1 MGSYLATF
9 RTAKGE
15 LKSITV
21 NASDPI
27 SARRYL
33 RRRGIKTLDFKNTT
47 QSVETTGVNREKEF
61 IATFKDDRGVVQTT
75 TIKAEDKTTAR
86 RLLRRRGIKPENI
99 QPATLQKANQTSTKQ
114 TREPFEE
121 KSPKKNDESSQNRNL
136 FSADLGKLFKKAPG
150 VKEKAV
156 WASKLSALVDAGVP
170 IVRSLDLMA
179 TQQKLPMFKK
189 ALLHVSFE
197 VNQGVAMGA
206 AMRQIPKVFDQLTIA
221 MIEAGEAGGVLDESL
236 KRLAKLLEDNA
247 KLQNQIKGALGYPVA
262 VLVIAI
268 LVFLGMTIFLI
279 PTFAGIFE
287 DLGAELPAFTQ
298 LLVNFSELLRSPTA
312 LYFVGIIILS
322 VWLFLR
328 YYNTHDGRRQV
339 DRLVLKLPL
348 FGELIMMTATA
359 QFCRI
364 FSSLTRAGVPILM
377 SLEISSDTAGNSIIS
392 DAILESRAL
401 VQEGV
406 LLSTALMR
414 QKVLPDMAL
423 NMLSI
428 GEETGEMDKM
438 LSKVADFYEDEV
450 GAMVKALTSMLE
462 PAMIVVVGGIVGSIL
477 LAMYLP
483 MFTVFDQI
491 Q

>member
-1 MGSYLATF
+1 MASFVATYTGSTGQP
-9 RTAKGE
+9 RT
-15 LKSITV
+15 LTV
-21 NASDPI
+21 RAADLSE
-27 SARRYL
+27 ARKQL
-33 RRRGIKTLDFKNTT
+33 RRRGIRATDVKPSGNDTRG
-47 QSVETTGVNREKEF
+47 SEK
-61 IATFKDDRGVVQTT
+61 KDAG
-75 TIKAEDKTTAR
+75 
-86 RLLRRRGIKPENI
+86 GGM
-99 QPATLQKANQTSTKQ
+99 S
-114 TREPFEE
+114 F
-121 KSPKKNDESSQNRNL
+121 
-136 FSADLGKLFKKAPG
+136 DLGRAFEKAPG

-156 WASKLSALVDAGVP
+156 FASKLAALVDAGVP

-179 TQQKLPMFKK
+179 TQQKLPMFKR
-189 ALLHVSFE
+189 ALVRVSLD
-197 VNQGVAMGA
+197 VNEGVALGTA
-206 AMRQIPKVFDQLTIA
+206 IRKWPKVFDQLSVA
-221 MIEAGEAGGVLDESL
+221 MVEAGEAGGVLDESL

-298 LLVNFSELLRSPTA
+298 LLVDLSKLLRSVMA
-312 LYFVGIIILS
+312 LYIVGALLIA
-322 VWLFLR
+322 VWMFAR
-328 YYNTHDGRRQV
+328 YYQTHNGRRQV
-339 DRLVLKLPL
+339 DRLMLKVPL

-377 SLEISSDTAGNSIIS
+377 SLEISSQTAGNSIIS

-406 LLSTALMR
+406 LLSTALIR

-450 GAMVKALTSMLE
+450 SAMVKALTSMLE

-483 MFTVFDQI
+483 MFTVCDQI

>member
-1 MGSYLATF
+1 M
-9 RTAKGE
+9 
-15 LKSITV
+15 
-21 NASDPI
+21 PP
-27 SARRYL
+27 
-33 RRRGIKTLDFKNTT
+33 
-47 QSVETTGVNREKEF
+47 F
-61 IATFKDDRGVVQTT
+61 IASYTGPTGQPRTVK
-75 TIKAEDKTTAR
+75 IKAANLAEAKK
-86 RLLRRRGIKPENI
+86 LLRRRGIRAEELHPVSPGNT
-99 QPATLQKANQTSTKQ
+99 QDGKADRAYTAGFKSIDLN
-114 TREPFEE
+114 RMFE
-121 KSPKKNDESSQNRNL
+121 KT
-136 FSADLGKLFKKAPG
+136 PG
-150 VKEKAV
+150 VKERAV
-156 WASKLSALVDAGVP
+156 FASKLAALVDAGVP

-179 TQQKLPMFKK
+179 TQQKLPMFKR
-189 ALLHVSFE
+189 ALTKVSLD
-197 VNQGVAMGA
+197 VNEGIALA
-206 AMRQIPKVFDQLTIA
+206 TALRQWPKVFDQLSIA
-221 MIEAGEAGGVLDESL
+221 MVEAGEAGGVLDEAL

-298 LLVNFSELLRSPTA
+298 LLVDLSALLRSSVA
-312 LYFVGIIILS
+312 LYALGVILLAM
-322 VWLFLR
+322 WLLGRF
-328 YYNTHDGRRQV
+328 YATHKGRRTI

-348 FGELIMMTATA
+348 FGELILMTATA

-377 SLEISSDTAGNSIIS
+377 SMEISSETAGNSIIS
-392 DAILESRAL
+392 DAILASRGM

-406 LLSTALMR
+406 LLSNALIR

-423 NMLSI
+423 NMLAI

>member
-1 MGSYLATF
+1 MPSFIATYAGPSGQPRDLKIKAGDLA
-9 RTAKGE
+9 E
-15 LKSITV
+15 
-21 NASDPI
+21 
-27 SARRYL
+27 ARKQL
-33 RRRGIKTLDFKNTT
+33 RRRGIRATNLRAATSDQQDRSKETGNAEGKGFLSINLNTAF
-47 QSVETTGVNREKEF
+47 EK
-61 IATFKDDRGVVQTT
+61 
-75 TIKAEDKTTAR
+75 
-86 RLLRRRGIKPENI
+86 P
-99 QPATLQKANQTSTKQ
+99 
-114 TREPFEE
+114 
-121 KSPKKNDESSQNRNL
+121 
-136 FSADLGKLFKKAPG
+136 PG

-156 WASKLSALVDAGVP
+156 FASKLAALVDAGVP

-179 TQQKLPMFKK
+179 TQQKLPMFKR
-189 ALLHVSFE
+189 ALTKVSLD
-197 VNQGVAMGA
+197 VNEGIALGSA
-206 AMRQIPKVFDQLTIA
+206 IRQWPKVFDQLSVA
-221 MIEAGEAGGVLDESL
+221 MVEAGEAGGVLDEAL

-298 LLVNFSELLRSPTA
+298 LLVDLSDLLRSPIA
-312 LYFVGIIILS
+312 LYMVGVLLLGI
-322 VWLFLR
+322 WLFAR
-328 YYNTHDGRRQV
+328 YYSTHKGRRV
-339 DRLVLKLPL
+339 IDRLILKLPL
-348 FGELIMMTATA
+348 FGELILMTATA

-377 SLEISSDTAGNSIIS
+377 SMEISSQTAGNSIIS
-392 DAILESRAL
+392 DAILASRGM

-406 LLSTALMR
+406 LLSTSLIR
-414 QKVLPDMAL
+414 QNVLPDMAL
-423 NMLSI
+423 NMLAI

-450 GAMVKALTSMLE
+450 EAMVKALTSMLE

-483 MFTVFDQI
+483 MFSVFDQI

>member
-1 MGSYLATF
+1 
-9 RTAKGE
+9 
-15 LKSITV
+15 
-21 NASDPI
+21 
-27 SARRYL
+27 
-33 RRRGIKTLDFKNTT
+33 
-47 QSVETTGVNREKEF
+47 
-61 IATFKDDRGVVQTT
+61 
-75 TIKAEDKTTAR
+75 
-86 RLLRRRGIKPENI
+86 
-99 QPATLQKANQTSTKQ
+99 
-114 TREPFEE
+114 
-121 KSPKKNDESSQNRNL
+121 
-136 FSADLGKLFKKAPG
+136 
-150 VKEKAV
+150 
-156 WASKLSALVDAGVP
+156 
-170 IVRSLDLMA
+170 MA
-179 TQQKLPMFKK
+179 TQQKLPMFKR
-189 ALLHVSFE
+189 ALVRVSLD
-197 VNQGVAMGA
+197 VNEGVALGTA
-206 AMRQIPKVFDQLTIA
+206 IRKWPKVFDQLSVA
-221 MIEAGEAGGVLDESL
+221 MVEAGEAGGVLDESL

-298 LLVNFSELLRSPTA
+298 LLVDLSKLLRSVMA
-312 LYFVGIIILS
+312 LYIVGALLIA
-322 VWLFLR
+322 VWMFAR
-328 YYNTHDGRRQV
+328 YYQTHNGRRQV
-339 DRLVLKLPL
+339 DRLMLKVPL

-377 SLEISSDTAGNSIIS
+377 SLEISSQTAGNSIIS

-406 LLSTALMR
+406 LLSTALIR

-450 GAMVKALTSMLE
+450 SAMVKALTSMLE

>member
-1 MGSYLATF
+1 MASFVATYTGSTGQP
-9 RTAKGE
+9 RT
-15 LKSITV
+15 LTV
-21 NASDPI
+21 KAADLTE
-27 SARRYL
+27 ARKQL
-33 RRRGIKTLDFKNTT
+33 RRRGIRATDVKPNSHDA
-47 QSVETTGVNREKEF
+47 VGREKNN
-61 IATFKDDRGVVQTT
+61 TGGVM
-75 TIKAEDKTTAR
+75 
-86 RLLRRRGIKPENI
+86 
-99 QPATLQKANQTSTKQ
+99 S
-114 TREPFEE
+114 F
-121 KSPKKNDESSQNRNL
+121 
-136 FSADLGKLFKKAPG
+136 DLGRAFEKAPG

-156 WASKLSALVDAGVP
+156 FASKLAALVDAGVP

-179 TQQKLPMFKK
+179 TQQKLPMFKR
-189 ALLHVSFE
+189 ALVKVSLD
-197 VNQGVAMGA
+197 VNEGVALGTA
-206 AMRQIPKVFDQLTIA
+206 IRKWPKVFDQLSVA
-221 MIEAGEAGGVLDESL
+221 MVEAGEAGGVLDESL

-298 LLVNFSELLRSPTA
+298 LLVDLSKLLRSVVA
-312 LYFVGIIILS
+312 LYMVGGLLICAWMFS
-322 VWLFLR
+322 R
-328 YYNTHDGRRQV
+328 YYQTHNGRRQV
-339 DRLVLKLPL
+339 DRLMLKVPL

-377 SLEISSDTAGNSIIS
+377 SLEISSQTAGNSIIS

-406 LLSTALMR
+406 LLSTALIR

-450 GAMVKALTSMLE
+450 SAMVKALTSMLE

>member
-1 MGSYLATF
+1 MASFVATYTGSTGQP
-9 RTAKGE
+9 RT
-15 LKSITV
+15 LTV
-21 NASDPI
+21 RAADLSE
-27 SARRYL
+27 ARKQL
-33 RRRGIKTLDFKNTT
+33 RRRGIRATDVKPSGNDTRG
-47 QSVETTGVNREKEF
+47 SEK
-61 IATFKDDRGVVQTT
+61 KDAG
-75 TIKAEDKTTAR
+75 
-86 RLLRRRGIKPENI
+86 GGM
-99 QPATLQKANQTSTKQ
+99 S
-114 TREPFEE
+114 F
-121 KSPKKNDESSQNRNL
+121 
-136 FSADLGKLFKKAPG
+136 DLGRAFEKAPG

-156 WASKLSALVDAGVP
+156 FASKLAALVDAGVP

-179 TQQKLPMFKK
+179 TQQKLPMFKR
-189 ALLHVSFE
+189 ALVRVSLD
-197 VNQGVAMGA
+197 VNEGVALGTA
-206 AMRQIPKVFDQLTIA
+206 IRKWPKVFDQLSVA
-221 MIEAGEAGGVLDESL
+221 MVEAGEAGGVLDESL

-298 LLVNFSELLRSPTA
+298 LLVDLSKLLRSVMA
-312 LYFVGIIILS
+312 LYIVGALLIA
-322 VWLFLR
+322 VWMFAR
-328 YYNTHDGRRQV
+328 YYQTHNGRRQV
-339 DRLVLKLPL
+339 DRLMLKVPL

-377 SLEISSDTAGNSIIS
+377 SLEISSQTAGNSIIS

-406 LLSTALMR
+406 LLSTALIR

-450 GAMVKALTSMLE
+450 SAMVKALTSMLE

-477 LAMYLP
+477 LAMSLP
-483 MFTVFDQI
+483 MFTVFDKI

>member
-1 MGSYLATF
+1 MA
-9 RTAKGE
+9 A
-15 LKSITV
+15 
-21 NASDPI
+21 
-27 SARRYL
+27 
-33 RRRGIKTLDFKNTT
+33 
-47 QSVETTGVNREKEF
+47 F
-61 IATFKDDRGVVQTT
+61 IASYAGPTGQPRTV
-75 TIKAEDKTTAR
+75 TIKAANLAEAKK
-86 RLLRRRGIKPENI
+86 LLRRRGIRAEELRPVSPGNT
-99 QPATLQKANQTSTKQ
+99 QDGKADGADTAGLKSIDLN
-114 TREPFEE
+114 RMFE
-121 KSPKKNDESSQNRNL
+121 
-136 FSADLGKLFKKAPG
+136 KAPG

-156 WASKLSALVDAGVP
+156 FASKLAALVDAGVP

-179 TQQKLPMFKK
+179 TQQKLPMFKR
-189 ALLHVSFE
+189 ALTKVSLD
-197 VNQGVAMGA
+197 VNEGIALA
-206 AMRQIPKVFDQLTIA
+206 TALRQWPKVFDQLSIA
-221 MIEAGEAGGVLDESL
+221 MVEAGEAGGVLDEAL

-247 KLQNQIKGALGYPVA
+247 KLQNQIKGALGYPIA

-287 DLGAELPAFTQ
+287 DLGAELPAFTR
-298 LLVNFSELLRSPTA
+298 LLVDLSALLRSSA
-312 LYFVGIIILS
+312 SLYAIGVILLAI
-322 VWLFLR
+322 WMLNRF
-328 YYNTHDGRRQV
+328 YATHNGRRTI
-339 DRLVLKLPL
+339 DRLMLKLPL
-348 FGELIMMTATA
+348 FGELILMTATA

-377 SLEISSDTAGNSIIS
+377 SMEISSETAGNAIIS
-392 DAILESRAL
+392 DAILASRGM

-406 LLSTALMR
+406 LLSNALIR

-423 NMLSI
+423 NMLAI

>member
-1 MGSYLATF
+1 M
-9 RTAKGE
+9 
-15 LKSITV
+15 
-21 NASDPI
+21 PP
-27 SARRYL
+27 
-33 RRRGIKTLDFKNTT
+33 
-47 QSVETTGVNREKEF
+47 F
-61 IATFKDDRGVVQTT
+61 IASHTGPTGQPRTVK
-75 TIKAEDKTTAR
+75 IKAANLAEAKK
-86 RLLRRRGIKPENI
+86 LLRRRGIRAEELRPVSPGNT
-99 QPATLQKANQTSTKQ
+99 QDGKADGIDTTGLKSIDLN
-114 TREPFEE
+114 RLFE
-121 KSPKKNDESSQNRNL
+121 
-136 FSADLGKLFKKAPG
+136 KAPG

-156 WASKLSALVDAGVP
+156 FASKLAALVDAGVP

-179 TQQKLPMFKK
+179 TQQKLPMFKR
-189 ALLHVSFE
+189 ALTKVSLD
-197 VNQGVAMGA
+197 VNEGIALA
-206 AMRQIPKVFDQLTIA
+206 TALRQWPKVFDQLSIA
-221 MIEAGEAGGVLDESL
+221 MVEAGEAGGVLDEAL

-247 KLQNQIKGALGYPVA
+247 KLQNQIKGALGYPIA

-287 DLGAELPAFTQ
+287 DLGAELPAFTR
-298 LLVNFSELLRSPTA
+298 LLVDLSALLRSSA
-312 LYFVGIIILS
+312 SLYAVGVILLAI
-322 VWLFLR
+322 WMLNRF
-328 YYNTHDGRRQV
+328 YATHNGRRTI
-339 DRLVLKLPL
+339 DRLMLKLPL
-348 FGELIMMTATA
+348 FGELILMTATA

-377 SLEISSDTAGNSIIS
+377 SMEISSETAGNAIIS
-392 DAILESRAL
+392 DAILASRGM

-406 LLSTALMR
+406 LLSNALIR

-423 NMLSI
+423 NMLAI